1 MPPPAAQTTGKD
13 AARTRQALLD
23 AAQEVFSTHGYSDAG
38 VRLITTRAGVNL
50 ALVSRYFG
58 SKERLFEEVLR
69 DILGTRPIVDAD
81 RADFGRAMVDLLLDR
96 SKTRVIA
103 LPVIMMASGDPK
115 ARAIV
120 ERVLMELVYEP
131 LSRWFG
137 PDEGAV
143 RAARFM
149 IVSAGMTLYS
159 RLYPLDVLVPI
170 AAPSLRAWLTDQF
183 QALVE

>member
-1 MPPPAAQTTGKD
+1 MAPTDPQTTGKD

-23 AAQEVFSTHGYSDAG
+23 AAQEIFSIHGYADAG
-38 VRLITTRAGVNL
+38 VRQITGRAGVNM

-58 SKERLFEEVLR
+58 SKERLFEEALR
-69 DILGTRPIVDAD
+69 DILGTRPIVEAE
-81 RADFGRAMVDLLLDR
+81 RVDFGRSMVELLLDR
-96 SKTRVIA
+96 SETHVVA
-103 LPVIMMASGDPK
+103 LPIIMMASGDPK

-120 ERVLMELVYEP
+120 ERVLMEMVYEP

-159 RLYPLDVLVPI
+159 RLYPLDVLVPV
-170 AAPSLRAWLTDQF
+170 AAPSLRAWLIDQF
-183 QALVE
+183 QILAE

>member
-1 MPPPAAQTTGKD
+1 MPPSTAQNTSKD
-13 AARTRQALLD
+13 AARTRQALLE
-23 AAQEVFSTHGYSDAG
+23 AAQEIFSSHGYSDAG
-38 VRLITTRAGVNL
+38 VRQITARAGVNM

-58 SKERLFEEVLR
+58 SKERLFEEALR

-81 RADFGRAMVDLLLDR
+81 RADFGRAMVELLLDH
-96 SKTRVIA
+96 SETHVVA
-103 LPVIMMASGDPK
+103 LPIIMMASGDPK

-137 PDEGAV
+137 PDEGTV

-170 AAPSLRAWLTDQF
+170 AAPSLRAWLIEQF
-183 QALVE
+183 QILAE